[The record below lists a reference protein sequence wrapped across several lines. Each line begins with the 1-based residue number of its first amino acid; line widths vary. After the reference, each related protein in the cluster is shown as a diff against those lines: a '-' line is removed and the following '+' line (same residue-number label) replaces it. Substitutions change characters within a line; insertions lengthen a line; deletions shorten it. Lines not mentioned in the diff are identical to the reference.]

1 MPPGRRPLPEAS
13 PGAMGC
19 FTWGLSDRPAVQG
32 HRGAGYAAPPNSMEA
47 MIRASQMNLDS
58 VEFDVWQ
65 LRCGTLIVAHGP
77 EFLEAGDIGLRKFTL
92 EELEQEEEEEFSL
105 FSQVVR
111 FCVKKSMRMNIDV
124 KGDDPY
130 VIDGIL
136 KELDA
141 LDATH
146 MASVSAF
153 EHRILERVLELNAS
167 LKIGVLHDPYSVYSD
182 NPKFIP
188 SKKQPL
194 RKDFATYLCRP
205 GDSINL
211 GVEAVTP
218 SIVRACHK
226 RGVQV
231 MAWFACVPQVTE
243 GEETLLAYER
253 LVRAGVDTICCN
265 QPQRL
270 QEYLDARFMMSG
282 YCPSPSACSSSED
295 VSPASDLTRTSTPVS
310 SYANKLASSSAQPIL
325 RTCSDLSAGSATSST
340 DAPSSHNQSESDPCS
355 PNTTAVCSPS
365 TSKKAAKEEASM
377 AEAMGLGYS
386 EM

>member
-1 MPPGRRPLPEAS
+1 
-13 PGAMGC
+13 
-19 FTWGLSDRPAVQG
+19 
-32 HRGAGYAAPPNSMEA
+32 MEA

-340 DAPSSHNQSESDPCS
+340 DAPSSRNQL
-355 PNTTAVCSPS
+355 N
-365 TSKKAAKEEASM
+365 KN
-377 AEAMGLGYS
+377 LYYS
-386 EM
+386 LKFYIIVYFHSIIAQFLFFFR